1 LGADDEIRNLSM
13 ESVANSPYLPPLAA
27 PHDRKVI
34 GEDLQRALVQ
44 LINLSLI
51 GKQFHWSVIGPG
63 SRAVHLYLDELVD
76 SWRELADLVAE
87 RAAALGIAVDGQALT
102 VAGSSWFGPVP
113 AGPVEARIAV
123 WEMTRRVAE
132 VAEEVRFRLVPVGEV
147 DLVSQGVLLDVVRT
161 LEKQQW
167 MLRVQLGERT

>member
-1 LGADDEIRNLSM
+1 M
-13 ESVANSPYLPPLAA
+13 ESVANSVHLPPLAA

-34 GEDLQRALVQ
+34 REDLQRTLAQ

-51 GKQFHWSVIGPG
+51 GKQFHWSVVGPG
-63 SRAVHLYLDELVD
+63 SRTVHLHLDELVD
-76 SWRELADLVAE
+76 SWRELADVVAE
-87 RAAALGIAVDGQALT
+87 RAAALGVAVDGQAVT

-113 AGPVEARIAV
+113 VGPVEAHIAV

-147 DLVSQGVLLDVVRT
+147 DLVSQDVLPDA
-161 LEKQQW
+161 
-167 MLRVQLGERT
+167 LRPFGKKPRPAPRP

>member
-1 LGADDEIRNLSM
+1 
-13 ESVANSPYLPPLAA
+13 V
-27 PHDRKVI
+27 V

-51 GKQFHWSVIGPG
+51 GKQFHWSVVGLG
-63 SRAVHLYLDELVD
+63 SRTVHLYLDELVD
-76 SWRELADLVAE
+76 SWRDLADVVAE
-87 RAAALGIAVDGQALT
+87 RAVALGATVDGQALT

-113 AGPVEARIAV
+113 VGPVEAHIAV

-132 VAEEVRFRLVPVGEV
+132 VAEEVRFRLEPVGEV
-147 DLVSQGVLLDVVRT
+147 DLVSQAVLLDVVRT

-167 MLRVQLGERT
+167 LLRVQLGERT